1 MKTSLED
8 LLIVHIKNKNI
19 IEAKKLIDSGVNIHY
34 LNDLPLALS
43 ASLGLDELFNYL
55 LENNANPL
63 AVKSRTLKITSKN
76 GQIDLVDVLLKKGLN
91 RKIAE
96 DNANERT
103 LSFLSKKDLKDK
115 LEIKLEIKNIKKID
129 KI

>member
-8 LLIVHIKNKNI
+8 LLIIHIKNKNTP
-19 IEAKKLIDSGVNIHY
+19 EAKKLIDSGVDIHY

-55 LENNANPL
+55 LEHDANPL
-63 AVKSRTLKITSKN
+63 AVKSRSLKITSQK
-76 GQIDLVDVLLKKGLN
+76 GQIDLVEVLLNKGLN

-115 LEIKLEIKNIKKID
+115 LENKLQIKNIKKID